1 MVKFFVNPSLL
12 IALFL
17 LFIFAPLRADKFVHP
32 VDIARQMQAKFKT
45 LKTYQANFTLNIKD
59 MNKTKVSSGVAT
71 YAEGG
76 KLNFTFNQPAGDL
89 IVSNGQML
97 YVYVSRLRAVGKQPL
112 KNKDKDGKPLFV
124 AGTAEGLSNLFRRY
138 HYRFDTPE
146 QPRDVEGGKYFVLEL
161 KEKEIT
167 GGYDKIT
174 LFVKSDSYLIE
185 KMHASSPSGRTV
197 ELTFSN
203 IRLNPDIDPK
213 LFQFKE
219 PDNAKIVD
227 NPLTTE

>member
-1 MVKFFVNPSLL
+1 MQITFIRPFLVLTIVLSLTA
-12 IALFL
+12 I
-17 LFIFAPLRADKFVHP
+17 RADKFVHP
-32 VDIARQMQAKFKT
+32 VDIARQMQSKFKA
-45 LKTYQANFTLNIKD
+45 LKTYQAHFSLAIKD
-59 MNKTKVSSGVAT
+59 MNKTKTSSGVAT

-76 KLNFTFNQPAGDL
+76 KLNFTFSQPKGDI

-112 KNKDKDGKPLFV
+112 KDKDKDGKPLYT

-138 HYRFDTPE
+138 HYRFDSPE
-146 QPRDVEGGKYFVLEL
+146 QPRMVNGVSYYVLDL

-174 LFVKSDSYLIE
+174 LFVKSDTYLIE
-185 KMHASSPSGRTV
+185 KMNASSPSGRTV

-203 IRLNPDIDPK
+203 IQLNPNVDPK

-219 PDNAKIVD
+219 PENAKIVD